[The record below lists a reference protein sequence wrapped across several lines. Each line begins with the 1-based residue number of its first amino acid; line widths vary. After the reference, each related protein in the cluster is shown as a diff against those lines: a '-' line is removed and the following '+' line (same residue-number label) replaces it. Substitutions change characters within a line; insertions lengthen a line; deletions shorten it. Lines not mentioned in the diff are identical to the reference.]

1 MSKYKTILPLQSAEI
16 LSQYLLNFSSTELT
30 GLFEEIQTNEKI
42 ISTNCLHHLKDFVA
56 QKQSIIKNLG
66 IDFPI
71 LFENPGKPLLVIV
84 AMDPKRNDSLNIPNG
99 SIMLSSVFALQNE
112 TNRAS
117 KKNDYWKFIEP
128 LTNNYSVYLT
138 DLYKLYY
145 DSNNPE
151 QKISNKDSD
160 FKKFTISL
168 DNKSINL
175 HRAILEKELNMV
187 FSNYGATSKLVIAL
201 GKESGGALRELY
213 EIKGSNDD
221 LMIENN
227 GINFL
232 FMPHVSRTVTQSI
245 PTISNLFS
253 AIGILKNWH
262 KQDGTGDEFIKAGN
276 IIKGLNNKLFI

>member
-1 MSKYKTILPLQSAEI
+1 
-16 LSQYLLNFSSTELT
+16 
-30 GLFEEIQTNEKI
+30 
-42 ISTNCLHHLKDFVA
+42 
-56 QKQSIIKNLG
+56 
-66 IDFPI
+66 
-71 LFENPGKPLLVIV
+71 
-84 AMDPKRNDSLNIPNG
+84 
-99 SIMLSSVFALQNE
+99 
-112 TNRAS
+112 
-117 KKNDYWKFIEP
+117 
-128 LTNNYSVYLT
+128 
-138 DLYKLYY
+138 
-145 DSNNPE
+145 
-151 QKISNKDSD
+151 
-160 FKKFTISL
+160 
-168 DNKSINL
+168 
-175 HRAILEKELNMV
+175 MV